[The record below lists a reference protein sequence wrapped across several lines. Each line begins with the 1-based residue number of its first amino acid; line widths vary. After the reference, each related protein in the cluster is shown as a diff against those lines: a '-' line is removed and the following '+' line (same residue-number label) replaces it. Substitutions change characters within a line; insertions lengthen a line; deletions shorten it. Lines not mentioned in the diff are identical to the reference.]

1 LLLFLSLLLAQCG
14 ELEKSLDDLEKSLK
28 NERDLFGAIA
38 LEKTQTSTTTSTSA
52 GTTGT
57 TATTGTT
64 GTSGGTTASTT
75 AAAGSTA
82 KVYFSPNHAS
92 NDVKKRCSSLPTAT
106 DPTKPD
112 RCDSASAAA
121 TAARAQCASQSCE
134 VVFEFK
140 GTTESLAC
148 ASIATYDRD
157 TSYFGAARN
166 ASVAAAE
173 QDALQACETRLTP
186 DRETLW
192 CKKEGISFA
201 DCASRV
207 NLKRFSAGAVDPISA
222 EVKCVV
228 AGSACLR

>member
-1 LLLFLSLLLAQCG
+1 MISSSRGLVAPLLLLASLLLAQCG
-14 ELEKSLDDLEKSLK
+14 DLEKSLN
-28 NERDLFGAIA
+28 NERDLYGAIA
-38 LEKTQTSTTTSTSA
+38 LEKTQASTTSA
-52 GTTGT
+52 GTTTPAAG
-57 TATTGTT
+57 TGTT
-64 GTSGGTTASTT
+64 GTSGGTAGSSTAG
-75 AAAGSTA
+75 AGSTA

-92 NDVKKRCSSLPTAT
+92 TDVKKRCNSLAA

-112 RCDSASAAA
+112 RCDSASMAA
-121 TAARAQCASQSCE
+121 TAARAQCASPTCE

-140 GTTESLAC
+140 GTTESLVC
-148 ASIATYDRD
+148 ASIASYNAD

-166 ASVAAAE
+166 ASAAAAD
-173 QDALQACETRLTP
+173 QDALQACELRLAP
-186 DRETLW
+186 DRESLW

-207 NLKRFSAGAVDPISA
+207 RLKRLSAGAVDPIPA